1 MLLKQKFIK
10 QYLLLTFFVS
20 LNFQLI
26 AQENTIRS
34 SSLSDKNV
42 NYLKL
47 MDNPEYNNF
56 FLLMDGKVGV
66 MDYNFNL
73 KYTAKAKLTGNTFKV
88 IYQDKLL
95 FFKYKYDGGKR
106 LFGYYITKIAT
117 QNEVLDTLIPF
128 IETRFKDEKKY
139 MDKKTQQ
146 IVMRVLPS
154 PKRDK
159 VVVIHENNYKEGVK
173 EGFKYQLL
181 NEKGDISEVKQISF
195 PFEDI
200 TSKISSYNFDGEN
213 IYCLVHHF
221 QERHTKKNNPTSY
234 SIIKQNIISNKITL
248 GKKVNISANTIISH
262 MDFYSYKG
270 KIFLFNAFFTSS
282 DNPYSIQ
289 KLKLI
294 RINKELAIEDS
305 LIVSK
310 SELDKLSIQNMLT
323 KDNYAGFGVAQRINP
338 STLNDFPAYLLNYQY
353 WYLKADWKTY
363 SHLLLNGIGGI
374 PMFGSKKRFDCTTSN
389 LLFYNNGKNTNTFND
404 TITGVKTDIVNY
416 LMTKKDNAIELL
428 HNSFT
433 KGRKNSIVQKITF
446 ENNILHR
453 TLIEAP
459 IIRAIRKI
467 DLENGDCIYPIIDK
481 KNNYL
486 IKSK

>member
-1 MLLKQKFIK
+1 MKLF
-10 QYLLLTFFVS
+10 LLTFLGS
-20 LNFQLI
+20 INFLLLGQKG
-26 AQENTIRS
+26 TIKS
-34 SSLSDKNV
+34 ASISDKNI

-56 FLLMDGKVGV
+56 FVLMDSKVGV

-73 KYTAKAKLTGNTFKV
+73 KYTDNAKLTGNTFKV
-88 IYQDKLL
+88 VYQDKLL
-95 FFKYKYDGGKR
+95 FFKYKYDGDKR

-117 QNEVLDTLIPF
+117 QDEVLDTLVPF
-128 IETRFKDEKKY
+128 IETRVKDEKKY

-159 VVVIHENNYKEGVK
+159 VAVIHENNYKEGVK

-181 NEKGDISEVKQISF
+181 NENGDISEVKQISF

-200 TSKISSYNFDGEN
+200 TSEISSYNFDGEN
-213 IYCLVHHF
+213 IYCLVHHY

-234 SIIKQNIISNKITL
+234 SIIKHNIISNEITM
-248 GKKVNISANTIISH
+248 GKKINIGSNTRISH
-262 MDFYSYKG
+262 LDFYYYKG

-282 DNPYSIQ
+282 DNLYSIQ

-294 RINKELAIEDS
+294 RINEKLAIEDS

-310 SELDKLSIQNMLT
+310 SELDKLSIQNALT
-323 KDNYAGFGVAQRINP
+323 KDNYSGFRVAQRINP
-338 STLNDFPAYLLNYQY
+338 STLNDFPDYLLNYQY

-363 SHLLLNGIGGI
+363 SHLLLTGIGGI

-389 LLFYNNGKNTNTFND
+389 LLIYDNGKNTKTFND

-416 LMTKKDNAIELL
+416 LMTKKDDEIELL

-433 KGRKNSIVQKITF
+433 KGRKNSIVEKITF

-453 TLIEAP
+453 TVIDAP

-467 DLENGDCIYPIIDK
+467 NLENGNCIYPIIDE

-486 IKSK
+486 IKSKQ